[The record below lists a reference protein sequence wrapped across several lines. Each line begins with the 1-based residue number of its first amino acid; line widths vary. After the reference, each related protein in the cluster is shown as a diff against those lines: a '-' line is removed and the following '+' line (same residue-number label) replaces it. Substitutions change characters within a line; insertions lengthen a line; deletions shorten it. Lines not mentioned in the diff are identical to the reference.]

1 MRPNSYLWRHIVKD
15 VILDMEETVRPH
27 TGIGQFCLNLSQAL
41 LNLNEDLNL
50 GFYGSNL
57 EMHRGM
63 RYRTNPLHRILPSL
77 LPKSK
82 IWHATYQGSQ
92 YNPKNSKLVLT
103 IMDMNDLDIHAQN
116 NDSHKSDSFK
126 KEYLHQLNKKI
137 EHIEKIGGHIVF
149 ISKFAQNQ
157 ALNYFDI
164 PKDKMSVVYIG
175 VASSESTAKPSFPI
189 PEKYFLT
196 LGVVAEKKNFH
207 TLIDLMELREES
219 LIIVG
224 NTRTGHLHRERPYAS
239 MIRKRIKEKKLENRV
254 FLVGTVS
261 EREKSY
267 LIENCKAFLFPSLWE
282 GFGIPPVESM
292 ARGKPTFVSSRTSL
306 PEICGN
312 HAHYFISFDPREMAD
327 VIEMGLKNFN
337 KSKANKMIAWA
348 KQYSWD
354 STAKSYLDIYKRI
367 LETERTTR

>member
-1 MRPNSYLWRHIVKD
+1 MKD
-15 VILDMEETVRPH
+15 VILDMEKTVRPH

-41 LNLNEDLNL
+41 LNLNEDLDL

-57 EMHRGM
+57 EMHRDM
-63 RYRTNPLHRILPSL
+63 RYRTNPLHRILPHL

-82 IWHATYQGSQ
+82 IWHATYQGSP

-126 KEYLHQLNKKI
+126 KRYLHQVNKKI
-137 EHIEKIGGHIVF
+137 EHVKKVGGHIVF

-164 PKDKMSVVYIG
+164 PEDKMSVVYIG
-175 VASSESTAKPSFPI
+175 VASSESIAKPPLNCWRSCTPLPI

-207 TLIDLMELREES
+207 TLIDLMELRDES

-224 NTRTGHLHRERPYAS
+224 NTRTDHLHRERPYAS
-239 MIRKRIKEKKLENRV
+239 MIRKRIKEKNLENRV
-254 FLVGTVS
+254 FLVGTVT
-261 EREKSY
+261 EAEKSY

-327 VIEMGLKNFN
+327 VIEQGLKNFN
-337 KSKANKMIAWA
+337 KSKAEKMIAWT

-354 STAKSYLDIYKRI
+354 STAKSYLDIYKRL
-367 LETERTTR
+367 LEP

>member
-1 MRPNSYLWRHIVKD
+1 MKD

-239 MIRKRIKEKKLENRV
+239 MIRKRIQEKKMENRV

-327 VIEMGLKNFN
+327 VIEIGLKNFN
-337 KSKANKMIAWA
+337 ESRANKMIAWA

>member
-1 MRPNSYLWRHIVKD
+1 MKD

-27 TGIGQFCLNLSQAL
+27 TGIGQFCLNFSQAL

-63 RYRTNPLHRILPSL
+63 RYRANPLHQILPSL

-82 IWHATYQGSQ
+82 IWHATYQGSS

-103 IMDMNDLDIHAQN
+103 IMDMNDLDIH
-116 NDSHKSDSFK
+116 KSDSFK
-126 KEYLHQLNKKI
+126 KRYLHQLNKKI
-137 EHIEKIGGHIVF
+137 EHVKKVGGHIVF

-164 PKDKMSVVYIG
+164 PEDKMSVVYIG
-175 VASSESTAKPSFPI
+175 AASSESIAKPSFQI

-196 LGVVAEKKNFH
+196 IGVVAERKNFH

-219 LIIVG
+219 LLIVG
-224 NTRTGHLHRERPYAS
+224 STHTEHLRRERPYAS
-239 MIRKRIKEKKLENRV
+239 MIRKRIQEKKLENRV
-254 FLVGTVS
+254 FMVGTVT
-261 EREKSY
+261 EAEKSY
-267 LIENCKAFLFPSLWE
+267 LIENCKAFLFPSLLE
-282 GFGIPPVESM
+282 GFGIPPIESM
-292 ARGKPTFVSSRTSL
+292 AKGKPTFVSCKTSL

-312 HAHYFISFDPREMAD
+312 HAHYFANFDPREMAD
-327 VIEMGLKNFN
+327 IIEQGLKNFN
-337 KSKANKMIAWA
+337 ESKANKMIAWT

-367 LETERTTR
+367 ID

>member
-1 MRPNSYLWRHIVKD
+1 
-15 VILDMEETVRPH
+15 MEETVRPH

-41 LNLNEDLNL
+41 LNLNDDLSF

-57 EMHRGM
+57 EMHKGM

-92 YNPKNSKLVLT
+92 YNPRNSKLVLT
-103 IMDMNDLDIHAQN
+103 IMDLNDLDIN
-116 NDSHKSDSFK
+116 KSDSYK
-126 KEYLHQLNKKI
+126 KRYLHQLNKKI
-137 EHIEKIGGHIVF
+137 EHVEKIGGHIAF
-149 ISKFAQNQ
+149 ISKFSQNQ
-157 ALNYFDI
+157 ALNYLDI
-164 PKDKMSVVYIG
+164 PEDKMSVVYIG
-175 VASSESTAKPSFPI
+175 VASSESAAKPPFQI
-189 PEKYFLT
+189 PEEYFLT
-196 LGVVAEKKNFH
+196 IGVVAEKKNFH
-207 TLIDLMELREES
+207 TLLDLMELRDES

-224 NTRTGHLHRERPYAS
+224 NTHTGHLHRERPYAS
-239 MIRKRIKEKKLENRV
+239 MIRKQIKEKKLENRV
-254 FLVGTVS
+254 FLVGTVT
-261 EREKSY
+261 EAEKSY

-292 ARGKPTFVSSRTSL
+292 ARGKPTFVSSKTSL

-312 HAHYFISFDPREMAD
+312 HAHYFLSFNPREMAD
-327 VIEMGLKNFN
+327 IIEAGLKNFN
-337 KSKANKMIAWA
+337 ASKADKMIAWA

-367 LETERTTR
+367 L

>member
-1 MRPNSYLWRHIVKD
+1 MKD
-15 VILDMEETVRPH
+15 IILDLEETVRPH
-27 TGIGQFCLNLSQAL
+27 TGAGQFCLKLSNAL
-41 LNLNEDLNL
+41 LKLNEDLTF

-57 EMHRGM
+57 ETHKGM
-63 RYRTNPLHRILPSL
+63 RYRASPLHRILPQL

-82 IWHATYQGSQ
+82 IWHATHQGSP

-103 IMDMNDLDIHAQN
+103 IHDMTDLHIN
-116 NDSHKSDSFK
+116 KSDRFK
-126 KEYLHQLNKKI
+126 KNFLHQLKQKI
-137 EHIEKIGGHIVF
+137 EHIKKIGGHIVF
-149 ISKFAQNQ
+149 ISKFAQTQ
-157 ALNYFDI
+157 ALHHLDI
-164 PKDKMSVVYIG
+164 PKDKMSIIYNG
-175 VASSESTAKPSFPI
+175 VALSESTAKPAFPI

-239 MIRKRIKEKKLENRV
+239 MIRRRIREKKLESRV
-254 FLVGTVS
+254 FLVGTVT
-261 EREKSY
+261 EAEKSY

-292 ARGKPTFVSSRTSL
+292 ARGKPTFVSFKTSL

-312 HAHYFISFDPREMAD
+312 HAHYFTSFDPRDMAD
-327 VIEMGLKNFN
+327 VIERGFKNFN
-337 KSKANKMIAWA
+337 QSKSKKMIAYA
-348 KQYSWD
+348 KQYNWD
-354 STAKSYLDIYKRI
+354 SAAKSYLDIYKRI
-367 LETERTTR
+367 ID